1 MNDVQY
7 QTFVH
12 DHQDEII
19 AKIRDLDNF
28 NDADIAVLKRQILRG
43 INIRKHMPV
52 VPFNEIKQLMV
63 GYVAIKFIED
73 ELDFEF

>member
-19 AKIRDLDNF
+19 AKIKELDNF
-28 NDADIAVLKRQILRG
+28 EDADIAVLKRQILRG

-52 VPFNEIKQLMV
+52 VPFEEIKQLMV
-63 GYVAIKFIED
+63 GYIAIKFIED
-73 ELDFEF
+73 ELEFEF

>member
-7 QTFVH
+7 TTFVH

-19 AKIRDLDNF
+19 AKIKELDNF
-28 NDADIAVLKRQILRG
+28 GDADIAILKRQILRG

-52 VPFNEIKQLMV
+52 IPFDEVKQLLV

-73 ELDFEF
+73 ELEFEF

>member
-1 MNDVQY
+1 MNDLQY
-7 QTFVH
+7 KTFVH

-19 AKIRDLDNF
+19 AKIKELDNF
-28 NDADIAVLKRQILRG
+28 GDADIAVLKRQILRG

-52 VPFNEIKQLMV
+52 IPFDEIKQLMV

-73 ELDFEF
+73 ELEFEF